1 MEAMEML
8 WTYMQEDMK
17 ADRIK
22 REIENSPTRQQ
33 AEKMRDFIMEQK
45 KKYDQIQEQ
54 VAIYAD
60 RKDALHD
67 ALGRAQDQL
76 DALLRR
82 FQDNPPMDEEAAQDM
97 IAEVER
103 CQRTLTGYEEELV
116 RMKKE
121 ASAFIARCDKIRQ
134 ETAKARKKFND
145 LKEQYVQESAE
156 KKTRHAEARKKAD
169 AKAEGIPE
177 QLMSVYS
184 AVKRHITPPMARLE
198 GSQCSG
204 CNTSLPVAILRRI
217 ETGSEIVECESCGRI
232 LIK

>member
-8 WTYMQEDMK
+8 WTYMLEDMK

-33 AEKMRDFIMEQK
+33 AEKMRDFILEQK

-60 RKDALHD
+60 RKDAIHD
-67 ALGRAQDQL
+67 ALARARDQL
-76 DALLRR
+76 DALMRR
-82 FQDNPPMDEEAAQDM
+82 FSDNPPADADAVRDM
-97 IAEVER
+97 IAEAEK
-103 CQRTLTGYEEELV
+103 CQHTLAGYEEELS
-116 RMKKE
+116 RIKRE
-121 ASAFIARCDKIRQ
+121 AASFITRCDKLRQ

-156 KKTRHAEARKKAD
+156 KKTLHAEARKAAD
-169 AKAEGIPE
+169 AKAAGIPE
-177 QLMSVYS
+177 QLMSVYTR
-184 AVKRHITPPMARLE
+184 VKRHIAPPMARLE

-204 CNTSLPVAILRRI
+204 CNTSQPSASLRRI
-217 ETGSEIVECESCGRI
+217 EAGTEIVECER
-232 LIK
+232 